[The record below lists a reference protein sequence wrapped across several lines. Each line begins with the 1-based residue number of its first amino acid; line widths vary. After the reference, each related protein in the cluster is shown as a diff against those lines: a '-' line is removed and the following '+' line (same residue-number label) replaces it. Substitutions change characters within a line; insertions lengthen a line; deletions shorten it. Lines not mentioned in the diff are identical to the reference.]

1 MNVFESRYSQLGHLL
16 KKVELLPSIRT
27 NSLRA
32 SDAHIVAQLHRKGV
46 ALEKIPFAPGYWV
59 KDSPFSLGASIEHLL
74 GMITPQE
81 AAAQLPVT
89 VLDPKPG
96 ERVLDMAAAPGVKTS
111 QIAAAMQNKGLLMA
125 VDKNNRR
132 IPALK
137 NNLERMGVTNSL
149 VLNTD
154 ATKLVDWKL
163 QFDKVLLDAPC
174 MGNYTQGK
182 TPGEWFCEHS
192 PKELDRNAL
201 TQKQLLGAAFH
212 LTKKGGTIVYS
223 TCSIEPEECEMII
236 DWALRTLPV
245 LCVETGISIG
255 VPGLT
260 KVFGKGLSKE
270 VMHTRRIWPGQ
281 TEGFFV
287 AKLVKK

>member
-1 MNVFESRYSQLGHLL
+1 MNVFESRYSQIGHLV
-16 KKVELLPSIRT
+16 KKVDPLQSIRV
-27 NSLRA
+27 NPLRVEEK
-32 SDAHIVAQLHRKGV
+32 HLVAQLHKKGV
-46 ALEKIPFAPGYWV
+46 LLEKIPFAPGYWV
-59 KDSPFSLGASIEHLL
+59 KDSPFSIGASIEHLL
-74 GMITPQE
+74 GMLTPQE
-81 AAAQLPVT
+81 AAAQLPVV

-111 QIAAAMQNKGLLMA
+111 QIAGLMQNKGLLMA

-137 NNLERMGVTNSL
+137 NNLERMGVTNSI

-154 ATKLVDWKL
+154 AAKLVEWKL

-174 MGNYTQGK
+174 MGNYAQAK
-182 TPGEWFCEHS
+182 QGEWFNEHS
-192 PKELDRNAL
+192 AKELDRNAL
-201 TQKQLLGAAFH
+201 VQKQLLGAAFH

-223 TCSIEPEECEMII
+223 TCSLEPEENEMII

-245 LCVETGISIG
+245 MCVETGMSIG

-260 KVFGKGLSKE
+260 KCFGKNLSKE
-270 VMHTRRIWPGQ
+270 VLHTRRIWPGQ